1 MYYHSSCRVKTLVFV
16 YLSDSLVGY
25 DILKLNS
32 IDISQV
38 FSSDEP
44 WYKVMRGHL
53 IFLSL

>member
-1 MYYHSSCRVKTLVFV
+1 MYYLSSCRIKRFV

-25 DILKLNS
+25 DILKLSS

-44 WYKVMRGHL
+44 WFRVMRGQL